1 MNLTDFSAFPLLLD
15 GAMGTQLQ
23 ARGLQP
29 GETPE
34 LWNLIHPDAVRAIH
48 AAYYAAGAQIVYS
61 NTFGANPA
69 KYHADAPLA
78 DVIAAGIAVAREAAA
93 SPDLPP
99 AKRFVALDVGP
110 TGRLLKPAGDF
121 EFDAAYDAFAEQVRA
136 GAEAGADLVV
146 IETMADLYELKAAV
160 LAAKENANVPVIATV
175 ALGGDGKLLTGAD
188 VDCVAALLEGLRI
201 DAIGLNCGFGPEKML
216 PHVRRLAERTSLPII
231 AKPNAGM
238 PRVENGKTVYD
249 LGPEA
254 FARGVV
260 ALVEAGAS
268 IVGGCC
274 GSTPAHIAALR
285 DALEVPGSQFSVP
298 GSQFSVPGSQFSV
311 PGSQF
316 SVPGSQFSVPGS
328 RFVAA
333 PNLAQ
338 PLAPSNLARQRAT
351 SRGSAQPRASA
362 PNLARKRLTVVT
374 SGARAVEIP
383 FGDSIIIGE
392 RINPT
397 GKKRLRAAL
406 TEGDTAYVLRE
417 AVSQAEAGAH
427 VLDVNVGVPGLDEAA
442 VLDATVQAVQS
453 VTDLPLQ
460 LDSSDPVA
468 LERAMRHYNGKPL
481 VNSVN
486 GKEESLRAIL
496 PLVAKYGGVVVALTL
511 DEDGIPPTA
520 EGRLAIA
527 RKILAR
533 GAEYG
538 LGPSDF
544 LIDVLC
550 LAVSAEAQSG
560 NVILESL
567 RRVRD
572 ELRCRTCLG
581 VSNISFGLPS
591 RALLN
596 ATFYTLALEAGLS
609 AGIVNPLSDEMMS
622 AYRAFRALTAR
633 DDHCADWTAV
643 EVQRVQVQ
651 KTALTPKP
659 STAKTPASSS
669 EPSSSDLQTAIRRG
683 LKADAAA
690 AAKTALAAGE
700 NPLDLI
706 GSGIVPA
713 LEAVGKGFEAGTV
726 FLPQLLMAADAAGAA
741 FEVIRATFPAQA
753 GAAKGPIVM
762 ATVKGDIHDIG
773 KNICRALLENY
784 GFKVIDLG
792 RDVAPEAIVDAARR
806 DQAPLVGLS
815 ALMTTT
821 VGAMEETIALVHREL
836 PSCKVAVGGAVL
848 TADYAAKI
856 HADYYTKD
864 AMELVRLAERLLA

>member
-1 MNLTDFSAFPLLLD
+1 MILDELANGPLLLD

-34 LWNLIHPDAVRAIH
+34 LWNLTHPDEIRAIH
-48 AAYYAAGAQIVYS
+48 AAYFEAGARVVYT
-61 NTFGANPA
+61 NTFGANGA

-78 DVIAAGIAVAREAAA
+78 DVIAAGVKLAREAAREG
-93 SPDLPP
+93 P
-99 AKRFVALDVGP
+99 ACRGRRFVALDIGP

-121 EFDAAYDAFAEQVRA
+121 EFDAAYDAFAEQVRI
-136 GAEAGADLVV
+136 GAQAGADLVV
-146 IETMADLYELKAAV
+146 IETMADAYELKAAV
-160 LAAKENANVPVIATV
+160 LAAKENADLPVFATV
-175 ALGGDGKLLTGAD
+175 ALGSDGKLLTGAD
-188 VDCVAALLEGLRI
+188 VDCVAALLEGLRV
-201 DAIGLNCGFGPEKML
+201 DALGFNCGFGPEKML
-216 PHVRRLAERTSLPII
+216 PCVQRLASLTTLPII

-238 PRVENGKTVYD
+238 PRVENGRTVYD
-249 LGPEA
+249 LDPEA
-254 FARGVV
+254 FAKGVL
-260 ALVEAGAS
+260 ALIEAGAS

-274 GSTPAHIAALR
+274 GSTPAHVAALSAATCSSR
-285 DALEVPGSQFSVP
+285 FSVL
-298 GSQFSVPGSQFSV
+298 
-311 PGSQF
+311 
-316 SVPGSQFSVPGS
+316 GS
-328 RFVAA
+328 RSEIDNLARQRTTSCGNAA
-333 PNLAQ
+333 PNLA
-338 PLAPSNLARQRAT
+338 
-351 SRGSAQPRASA
+351 ASA
-362 PNLARKRLTVVT
+362 AQLRAPAPNFQQTVIT
-374 SGARAVEIP
+374 SGSRAVEIP

-406 TEGDTAYVLRE
+406 SEGDTAYVLRE

-427 VLDVNVGVPGLDEAA
+427 VLDVNVGVPGLDEPT
-442 VLDATVQAVQS
+442 VLDATMQAVQS

-460 LDSSDPVA
+460 LDTSDPKA

-486 GKEESLRAIL
+486 GKEESLSAVL

-511 DEDGIPPTA
+511 DENGIPPTA

-527 RKILAR
+527 RKILKR
-533 GAEYG
+533 GEEYG
-538 LGPSDF
+538 LKPSDF

-560 NVILESL
+560 NVILDSL

-572 ELRCRTCLG
+572 ELHCRTCLG

-591 RALLN
+591 RPRLN
-596 ATFYTLALEAGLS
+596 AAFYTMTLGAGLS
-609 AGIVNPLSDEMMS
+609 AGIVNPLSDEMMT

-633 DDHCADWTAV
+633 DDHCSAWVEIESQRQTVAV
-643 EVQRVQVQ
+643 TSPTF
-651 KTALTPKP
+651 KA
-659 STAKTPASSS
+659 PAAIDSSGS
-669 EPSSSDLQTAIRRG
+669 PLQTAIRRG
-683 LKADAAA
+683 LKADASEAVKA
-690 AAKTALAAGE
+690 ALAAGE
-700 NPLDLI
+700 APLSLI
-706 GSGIVPA
+706 DGGIVPA
-713 LEAVGKGFEAGTV
+713 LEEIGKGFEAGTI

-741 FEVIRATFPAQA
+741 FEVIRSAFPAQA
-753 GAAKGPIVM
+753 GSAKGPIVM

-792 RDVAPEAIVDAARR
+792 RDVPPEKVLEAARR
-806 DQAPLVGLS
+806 SGAPLVGLS

-821 VGAMEETIALVHREL
+821 VGAMEETIKLLHREL
-836 PSCKVAVGGAVL
+836 PSCKVTVGGAVL

-856 HADYYTKD
+856 GADYYSKD
-864 AMELVRLAERLLA
+864 AMGLVRLAEKLLG

>member
-1 MNLTDFSAFPLLLD
+1 MKLTEMFGDLLHLD

-34 LWNLIHPDAVRAIH
+34 LWNLSRPDDVRAIH
-48 AAYYAAGAQIVYS
+48 EAYFNAGAQVVYT
-61 NTFGANPA
+61 NTFGANNA
-69 KYHADAPLA
+69 KYHGDAPLA
-78 DVIAAGIAVAREAAA
+78 DVIAAGVACAREASTA
-93 SPDLPP
+93 PGLP
-99 AKRFVALDVGP
+99 ACRRFVALDIGP

-121 EFDAAYDAFAEQVRA
+121 EFDAAYDAFAEQVSI
-136 GAEAGADLVV
+136 GAAAGADLVV
-146 IETMADLYELKAAV
+146 IETMADAYELKAAV
-160 LAAKENANVPVIATV
+160 LAAKENAVLPVLATV
-175 ALGGDGKLLTGAD
+175 ALGNDGKLLTGAD
-188 VDCVAALLEGLRI
+188 VDCVAAILEGLRV
-201 DAIGLNCGFGPEKML
+201 DALGFNCGFGPEKML
-216 PHVRRLAERTSLPII
+216 PHVKRLAALTSLPII

-238 PRVENGKTVYD
+238 PRVVEGRTVYD
-249 LGPEA
+249 LGPED
-254 FARGVV
+254 FAKGVI
-260 ALVEAGAS
+260 ALIEAGAS

-274 GSTPAHIAALR
+274 GSTPAHVAALSAATPCPTSLPS
-285 DALEVPGSQFSVP
+285 DGPTSCGN
-298 GSQFSVPGSQFSV
+298 
-311 PGSQF
+311 
-316 SVPGSQFSVPGS
+316 
-328 RFVAA
+328 AA
-333 PNLAQ
+333 PNLA
-338 PLAPSNLARQRAT
+338 A
-351 SRGSAQPRASA
+351 SAAQLRASA
-362 PNLARKRLTVVT
+362 PNLQPTVVT
-374 SGARAVEIP
+374 SGSRAVEIP

-397 GKKRLRAAL
+397 GKKKLRAAL
-406 TEGDTAYVLRE
+406 TDGDTAYVLRE

-427 VLDVNVGVPGLDEAA
+427 VLDVNVGVPGLDEPA
-442 VLDATVQAVQS
+442 VLDATMQAVQS

-460 LDSSDPVA
+460 LDTSDPKA

-486 GKEESLRAIL
+486 GKEESLSAVL
-496 PLVAKYGGVVVALTL
+496 PIVARYGGVVVALTL

-527 RKILAR
+527 RKILKR
-533 GAEYG
+533 GEEYG
-538 LGPSDF
+538 LKPSDF

-572 ELRCRTCLG
+572 ELHCRTCLG

-591 RALLN
+591 RPLLN

-609 AGIVNPLSDEMMS
+609 AGIVNPLSDEMMT

-633 DDHCADWTAV
+633 DDHCAAWVEIESLRQTAAV
-643 EVQRVQVQ
+643 ASP
-651 KTALTPKP
+651 KFKAPAALDNSGSP
-659 STAKTPASSS
+659 
-669 EPSSSDLQTAIRRG
+669 LQNAIRRG
-683 LKADAAA
+683 LKADAAD
-690 AAKTALAAGE
+690 AAKAALVAGE
-700 NPLDLI
+700 SPLGLI
-706 GSGIVPA
+706 DSGIVPA
-713 LEAVGKGFEAGTV
+713 LEEVGKGFEAGKV

-741 FEVIRATFPAQA
+741 FEVIRANFPAQA

-792 RDVAPEAIVDAARR
+792 RDVPPEKVLEAARKAN
-806 DQAPLVGLS
+806 APLVGLS

-821 VGAMEETIALVHREL
+821 VGAMEETIMLVHREL

-848 TADYAAKI
+848 TADFAAKI
-856 HADYYTKD
+856 SADYYTKD
-864 AMELVRLAERLLA
+864 AMELVRLAERLLG

>member
-1 MNLTDFSAFPLLLD
+1 MKLTEMFDDLLLLD

-34 LWNLIHPDAVRAIH
+34 LWNLTRPDDVRAIH
-48 AAYYAAGAQIVYS
+48 AAYFKAGAQVVYA
-61 NTFGANPA
+61 NTFGANRA
-69 KYHADAPLA
+69 KYHGDAPLA
-78 DVIAAGIAVAREAAA
+78 DVIAAGVARVREAADA
-93 SPDLPP
+93 PGLPP
-99 AKRFVALDVGP
+99 GRRFVALDIGP

-121 EFDAAYDAFAEQVRA
+121 EFDAAYDAFAEQVRI
-136 GAEAGADLVV
+136 GAAAGADLVV
-146 IETMADLYELKAAV
+146 IETMADAYELKAAV
-160 LAAKENANVPVIATV
+160 LAAKENADLPILATV
-175 ALGGDGKLLTGAD
+175 ALGNDGKLLTGAD
-188 VDCVAALLEGLRI
+188 VDCVAAILQGLRI
-201 DAIGLNCGFGPEKML
+201 DALGFNCGFGPEKML
-216 PHVRRLAERTSLPII
+216 PHVRRLASLTSLPIV

-238 PRVENGKTVYD
+238 PRVVDGRTVYD
-249 LGPEA
+249 LGPED
-254 FARGVV
+254 FAKGVV
-260 ALVEAGAS
+260 ALIEAGAS

-274 GSTPAHIAALR
+274 GSTPAHIAALSAATR
-285 DALEVPGSQFSVP
+285 NRAATAAQLRVPS
-298 GSQFSVPGSQFSV
+298 
-311 PGSQF
+311 
-316 SVPGSQFSVPGS
+316 
-328 RFVAA
+328 
-333 PNLAQ
+333 
-338 PLAPSNLARQRAT
+338 PSLPQ
-351 SRGSAQPRASA
+351 
-362 PNLARKRLTVVT
+362 TVVT
-374 SGARAVEIP
+374 SGSRAVPIP
-383 FGDSIIIGE
+383 FGDSIVIGE

-397 GKKRLRAAL
+397 GKKKLRAAL
-406 TEGDTAYVLRE
+406 TDGDTAYVLRE

-427 VLDVNVGVPGLDEAA
+427 VLDVNVGVPGLDEPA
-442 VLDATVQAVQS
+442 VLDATMQAVQS

-460 LDSSDPVA
+460 LDTSDPKA

-486 GKEESLRAIL
+486 GKEESLAAVL
-496 PLVAKYGGVVVALTL
+496 PIVAKYGGVVVALTL

-533 GAEYG
+533 GGDYG
-538 LGPSDF
+538 LKPSDF

-572 ELRCRTCLG
+572 ELGCRTCLG

-591 RALLN
+591 RPLLN
-596 ATFYTLALEAGLS
+596 ATFYTLALKAGLS
-609 AGIVNPLSDEMMS
+609 AGIVNPLSDEMMT

-633 DDHCADWTAV
+633 DGHCAEWV
-643 EVQRVQVQ
+643 EVESQRPTV
-651 KTALTPKP
+651 AGPA
-659 STAKTPASSS
+659 AKVPVAKAQISQS
-669 EPSSSDLQTAIRRG
+669 EPSPQGLESSFSCLRTAIRRG
-683 LKADAAA
+683 LKADAAE
-690 AAKTALAAGE
+690 AAKTALGAGE
-700 NPLDLI
+700 EPLRLI
-706 GSGIVPA
+706 DSGIVPA
-713 LEAVGKGFEAGTV
+713 LEEVGKGFEAGKV

-741 FEVIRATFPAQA
+741 FDVIRANFPAQA

-792 RDVAPEAIVDAARR
+792 RDVAPGKVLEAA
-806 DQAPLVGLS
+806 QKSKAPLVGLS

-821 VGAMEETIALVHREL
+821 VGAMEETIALLHREL

-856 HADYYTKD
+856 GADYYTKD
-864 AMELVRLAERLLA
+864 AMELVRLAEKVLG